1 MESSPSS
8 SARCSTDSAYV
19 LDNASKEAVD
29 RFAALSAAFDP
40 GTIRHFQDR
49 GVGLGWHCLEVG
61 GGGGSIASWLA
72 NRVGSAGRVLVTDID
87 PRYLDSLKLP
97 NVEVRGHDIVND
109 PLPEASFDLIHARL
123 VLVHLP
129 QREKVLARLVTALK
143 PGGWIIDEEFDSVV
157 VPDPT
162 LHPAEVLS
170 KTHNA
175 MIRIMAD
182 RGVERGF
189 GRRLFGL
196 LRAHGLAS
204 VGAEG
209 RTFMWPSGSPGPSL
223 MRSNYEQLR
232 GAMIDA
238 GYVTAEVFDQ
248 DVASLGDPSFL
259 MPSPLLWAAW
269 GRRP

>member
-1 MESSPSS
+1 MESSESS
-8 SARCSTDSAYV
+8 SARCSTDSPYV
-19 LDNASKEAVD
+19 LDNAGKEAPD

-49 GVGLGWHCLEVG
+49 GVGSGWHCLEVG
-61 GGGGSIASWLA
+61 GGGGSVASWLA

-87 PRYLDSLKLP
+87 PRYLESLGLLH
-97 NVEVRGHDIVND
+97 VEVRRHDIVSD

-162 LHPAEVLS
+162 LNPVEVLS

-175 MIRIMAD
+175 MMRIMAD

-196 LRAHGLAS
+196 LRANGLTN

-209 RTFMWPSGSPGPSL
+209 RTFMWPSGSPGPCL

-238 GYVTAEVFDQ
+238 GYITAGEFAQ
-248 DVASLGDPSFL
+248 DIAQLDDPGFL
-259 MPSPLLWAAW
+259 MPSRLLWAAW

>member
-1 MESSPSS
+1 MDKGRSSKPQ
-8 SARCSTDSAYV
+8 RSTDSAYV
-19 LDNASKEAVD
+19 LDNAAKEAAT
-29 RFAALSAAFDP
+29 RFSALSAALDP
-40 GTIRHFQDR
+40 GTMRHLQDL
-49 GVGLGWHCLEVG
+49 GVAPGWSCLEVG
-61 GGGGSIASWLA
+61 GGGGSIATWLA
-72 NRVGSAGRVLVTDID
+72 ERVGSAGRVLVTDID
-87 PRYLDSLKLP
+87 PRYLESLRFP
-97 NVEVRGHDIVND
+97 NVEVRRHDIVND

-129 QREKVLARLVTALK
+129 QREKVLARLVTALR
-143 PGGWIIDEEFDSVV
+143 PGGWILDEEFDSVV
-157 VPDPT
+157 VPDPA

-196 LRAHGLAS
+196 LRAYGLTNI
-204 VGAEG
+204 GAEG
-209 RTFMWPSGSPGPSL
+209 RTFMWSSGSPGPCL

-238 GYVTAEVFDQ
+238 GYVTREEFDQ
-248 DVASLGDPSFL
+248 DVAGLDNPNFL

>member
-1 MESSPSS
+1 MENSGSSKPQR
-8 SARCSTDSAYV
+8 SADSAYV
-19 LDNASKEAVD
+19 LDNAAKEAAA
-29 RFAALSAAFDP
+29 RFGALSAAFDP
-40 GTIRHFQDR
+40 GTIRHLQDL
-49 GVGLGWHCLEVG
+49 GVGPGWSCLEVG
-61 GGGGSIASWLA
+61 GGGGSIARWLA
-72 NRVGSAGRVLVTDID
+72 ERVGSVGRVLVTDID
-87 PRYLDSLKLP
+87 PRYLESLEIP
-97 NVEVRGHDIVND
+97 NLEVRRHNIVSE

-129 QREKVLARLVTALK
+129 EREKVLARLVAALK
-143 PGGWIIDEEFDSVV
+143 PAGWLIDEEFDSVV
-157 VPDPT
+157 VPDPALSPCET
-162 LHPAEVLS
+162 LS

-175 MIRIMAD
+175 MIRIMHD
-182 RGVERGF
+182 RGVDRGF

-204 VGAEG
+204 VGAAG

-232 GAMIDA
+232 SAMIDA
-238 GYVTAEVFDQ
+238 GYITEEEFDQ
-248 DVASLGDPSFL
+248 DVAGLDDPSFL